1 MYVQKETINE
11 YFKRFG
17 NVNGK
22 TSGIGHGRFI
32 KKIKDS
38 VYAAEWWFFN
48 NIFFVASEKIKV
60 WQYLWFCYFTC
71 WVLVFFIFCSLRKN
85 LRMSTYGSVG
95 LWVESLNDLFGKKV

>member
-1 MYVQKETINE
+1 MKQEIFCNVKREVMYVQKETINE

-38 VYAAEWWFFN
+38 VYAAEW
-48 NIFFVASEKIKV
+48 
-60 WQYLWFCYFTC
+60 
-71 WVLVFFIFCSLRKN
+71 
-85 LRMSTYGSVG
+85 
-95 LWVESLNDLFGKKV
+95 